1 MLHAITQI
9 LEIFTD
15 INIEISEVIYY
26 YRWIFT
32 FQIFRL
38 VLEITSLLN
47 KEFLL

>member
-1 MLHAITQI
+1 MLYAITQI

-15 INIEISEVIYY
+15 INIELSEVDY

>member
-1 MLHAITQI
+1 MLYAITQI

-15 INIEISEVIYY
+15 INIEISEVDY

>member
-1 MLHAITQI
+1 MLYAITQI

-15 INIEISEVIYY
+15 INIEISEVDY

-32 FQIFRL
+32 FQIFKL

>member
-15 INIEISEVIYY
+15 INIEISEVDH

>member
-1 MLHAITQI
+1 MLYAITQI

-15 INIEISEVIYY
+15 INIEISEVDY

-47 KEFLL
+47 KKFLL

>member
-15 INIEISEVIYY
+15 INIEISEVDY

>member
-1 MLHAITQI
+1 MLYAIAQI

-15 INIEISEVIYY
+15 INIEISEVDY